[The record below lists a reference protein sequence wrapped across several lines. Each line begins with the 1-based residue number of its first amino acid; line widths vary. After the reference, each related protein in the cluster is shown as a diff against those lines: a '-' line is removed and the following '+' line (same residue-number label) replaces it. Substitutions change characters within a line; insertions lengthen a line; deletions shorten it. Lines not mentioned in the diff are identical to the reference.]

1 MEAPDKPQQLL
12 SPRGAMKAAAIGLD
26 GRWKADVASSALCG
40 AWRRGLRGRGVAPL
54 RLVAALLMS
63 RSHLG
68 SRGLPPNA
76 LVQPHAGCD
85 ISTAIAGHR
94 VNGRILG
101 CAGHKPVPR
110 LTAGL
115 AVGLGP
121 LTNTPAKGMSGGPQC
136 GSEQH
141 FQPYAYSTIASAPRN
156 RAKQQPLAEG
166 NVGAVKDRPDS
177 PARAAPDQQSGS
189 SGKPHRSH
197 DPPSSP
203 PPPPHHSGLN
213 SEQLAAVKDVSA
225 GLVTVSAGPGSGKTR
240 TLVARVLELVQ
251 VGRLHGGGEK
261 E

>member
-68 SRGLPPNA
+68 SR
-76 LVQPHAGCD
+76 CD

-101 CAGHKPVPR
+101 
-110 LTAGL
+110 
-115 AVGLGP
+115 
-121 LTNTPAKGMSGGPQC
+121 
-136 GSEQH
+136 
-141 FQPYAYSTIASAPRN
+141 
-156 RAKQQPLAEG
+156 
-166 NVGAVKDRPDS
+166 
-177 PARAAPDQQSGS
+177 
-189 SGKPHRSH
+189 
-197 DPPSSP
+197 
-203 PPPPHHSGLN
+203 
-213 SEQLAAVKDVSA
+213 EQLAAVKDVSA

-251 VGRLHGGGEK
+251 AADELRKRLRDALGATAAEEVVLGTFHSLSARLLRQHFQLVDRGAGASGGSRLAGLRKDFRVLEVWAGQGGGGRGAADSGGE
-261 E
+261 ED